1 MHFLKDLLF
10 PITAHEEDKQE
21 ATAYSLGLQSSG
33 PPKLTTHSVGLMRA
47 TACGALEEEH
57 R

>member
-21 ATAYSLGLQSSG
+21 PTAYSLGLQSSG

-47 TACGALEEEH
+47 TACGALEEDH